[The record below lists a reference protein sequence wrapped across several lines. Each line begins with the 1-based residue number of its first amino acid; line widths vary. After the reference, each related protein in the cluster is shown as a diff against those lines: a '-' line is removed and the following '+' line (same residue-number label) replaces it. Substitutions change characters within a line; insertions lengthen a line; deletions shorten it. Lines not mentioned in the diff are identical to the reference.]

1 MLGKLA
7 DTCVVHLTPDIISLA
22 VSSTASSGVQVW
34 ADVPQRAHFLE
45 YRIESRA
52 EGNRIT
58 FFATVENLQR
68 ALKSASAPQVART
81 QVKLTRRVQGGP
93 TLTFEITLLDS
104 NVRRAPSASRN
115 RPADRDRV
123 GRAPQVLVSH
133 DVPLRIVQDAEV
145 SPRRPLS
152 RLPPPST
159 RRARPAQELH
169 SYTEPAFRDDTATL
183 SIVLG
188 PPDLRALKNVV
199 ERMKVFSDYVQLH
212 ACEKGGSGPA
222 SESAQ
227 LQLAVEKDHLV
238 TITTT
243 FAKLVRFRPGQEH
256 AIVVDPAASRCSTC
270 AVDGRA
276 EPAAQRGGGQGRA
289 QAPRE
294 GAQRHRRLRDTH
306 AQQHLLRRPRPRRAA
321 QGLPAKPRQRRP
333 AAEGERRLLPTR
345 ALLRLTRCHIRWR
358 CAFRCPVDRP
368 RSSAGP
374 GVCIVGA
381 AERGSRRHRRDF
393 AGLRGPRT

>member
-104 NVRRAPSASRN
+104 NVRRDLAASRA
-115 RPADRDRV
+115 RPADRDRI

-270 AVDGRA
+270 A
-276 EPAAQRGGGQGRA
+276 PST
-289 QAPRE
+289 
-294 GAQRHRRLRDTH
+294 GAQSQQLSEAEAKVELKLLAKVLNGIVGSEIRMHNSICCVVPGRVVLLKVFLPSLGSDDQRLR
-306 AQQHLLRRPRPRRAA
+306 ASVVFY
-321 QGLPAKPRQRRP
+321 LPVHY
-333 AAEGERRLLPTR
+333 
-345 ALLRLTRCHIRWR
+345 C
-358 CAFRCPVDRP
+358 D
-368 RSSAGP
+368 
-374 GVCIVGA
+374 
-381 AERGSRRHRRDF
+381 
-393 AGLRGPRT
+393 